1 MALEDE
7 IKGLRADI
15 QELTAH
21 LKGAGK
27 AAGGGAASGGGGK
40 TDKKASPKHTAEEV
54 TAMCVRVKNEIDADT
69 AKKLI
74 KDHGKADALKQVQPE
89 NYDALYAA
97 CEAALAEKE
106 NEGGL

>member
-7 IKGLRADI
+7 IKGLRSDI

-27 AAGGGAASGGGGK
+27 ATGGAASGGKADKG
-40 TDKKASPKHTAEEV
+40 DKKAAPKHSAEEV
-54 TAMCVRVKNEIDADT
+54 TALCVRVKNEIDADT

-89 NYDALYAA
+89 NYDALAAA

-106 NEGGL
+106 NDGGL

>member
-7 IKGLRADI
+7 IKGLRGDI

-27 AAGGGAASGGGGK
+27 AAGGAAAGGK
-40 TDKKASPKHTAEEV
+40 AADKKAAPKHTAEEV
-54 TAMCVRVKNEIDADT
+54 TTMCVRVKNEIDADT

-89 NYDALYAA
+89 NYDALHAA

>member
-7 IKGLRADI
+7 IKGLRGDI

-27 AAGGGAASGGGGK
+27 AAGGASGGGK
-40 TDKKASPKHTAEEV
+40 ADKKAAPKHSAEEV

-74 KDHGKADALKQVQPE
+74 KDHGKADSLKQVQPE

-97 CEAALAEKE
+97 CEAALAEKA
-106 NEGGL
+106 NEDEI

>member
-7 IKGLRADI
+7 IKGLRSDI

-27 AAGGGAASGGGGK
+27 ATGGAASGGK
-40 TDKKASPKHTAEEV
+40 ADKKAAPKHTAEEV
-54 TAMCVRVKNEIDADT
+54 TALCVRVKNEIDADT

-89 NYDALYAA
+89 NYDALAAA

-106 NEGGL
+106 NGGGDL

>member
-7 IKGLRADI
+7 IKGLRGDI
-15 QELTAH
+15 QELNAT

-27 AAGGGAASGGGGK
+27 AAGATGGGK
-40 TDKKASPKHTAEEV
+40 ADKKAAPKRTAEEV
-54 TAMCVRVKNEIDADT
+54 TALCVRVKNEIDADT

-89 NYDALYAA
+89 NYDALAAA

-106 NEGGL
+106 NEGDL

>member
-7 IKGLRADI
+7 IKGLRSDI

-27 AAGGGAASGGGGK
+27 AAGGGAATGGK
-40 TDKKASPKHTAEEV
+40 ADKKAAPKHTAEEV

-74 KDHGKADALKQVQPE
+74 KDHGKSDALKQVQPE

-106 NEGGL
+106 NSGGDL